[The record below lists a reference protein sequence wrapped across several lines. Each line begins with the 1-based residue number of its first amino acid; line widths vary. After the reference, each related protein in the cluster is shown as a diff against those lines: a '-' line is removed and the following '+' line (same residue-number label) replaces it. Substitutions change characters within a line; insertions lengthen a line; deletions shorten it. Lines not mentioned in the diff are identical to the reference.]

1 MADGLRLLAP
11 LLLAA
16 YLGVTFVW
24 RSYRVW
30 RRTGVNPYVLSR
42 EDYLEGVIARFFRLS
57 VLLLIAAVGVA
68 TASFVSDDPWTVVGA
83 VAGVC
88 LIAV

>member
-30 RRTGVNPYVLSR
+30 RRTGVNPYVLSL
-42 EDYLEGVIARFFRLS
+42 EDDLEGVIARFFRLC
-57 VLLLIAAVGVA
+57 VLLLVPGAHSMICAHCCKTTSAEGCADVTAAA
-68 TASFVSDDPWTVVGA
+68 
-83 VAGVC
+83 
-88 LIAV
+88 I